1 MQDEIKGGG
10 HELHTMNSTPFSSHL
25 STASFVYPSLL
36 VEFHSIRA
44 TSSL

>member
-1 MQDEIKGGG
+1 MQQEIKKAVIAYR
-10 HELHTMNSTPFSSHL
+10 ELNPFSSHL

-44 TSSL
+44 ISSL